1 MGHKVSQGL
10 EELKRNGRKM
20 FSFFLSSCLVDS
32 FVLSDY
38 AAFVTGGICK
48 AYAYLEWARGER
60 EI

>member
-32 FVLSDY
+32 FVSSDY

-48 AYAYLEWARGER
+48 AYAYLE
-60 EI
+60 